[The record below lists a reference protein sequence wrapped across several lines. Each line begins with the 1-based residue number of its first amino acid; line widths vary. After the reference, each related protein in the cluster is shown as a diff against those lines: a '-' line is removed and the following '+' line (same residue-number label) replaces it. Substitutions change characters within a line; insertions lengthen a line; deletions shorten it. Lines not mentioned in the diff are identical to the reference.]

1 MIPVK
6 QRNPFTANCK
16 GTGELIM
23 EAHKK
28 GAKDIFLGVG
38 GSATV
43 DFGIG
48 ALHAMGLK
56 IYKKNKEE
64 FPKSCIVT
72 GNDIKDITEIDFDL
86 NKKLIPGSTV
96 HLICD
101 VNNPLLGPNGAT
113 YVYGRQKGAKDDDL
127 PILES
132 YMAKMA
138 NLLKQKTGNDISNM
152 PKAGASGA
160 IVAGICS
167 CAKYQLH
174 SGIEFV
180 ADLLGL
186 ENVIKE
192 SDAVIS
198 GEGAFDKSTLEG
210 KTVSH
215 VIKLAKKYNKKIIV
229 ICGVNRVDPETMK
242 GLGIDVFD
250 LKSRFDIDSCFKKT
264 ENCIN
269 IMFEKEIQQ
278 LLK

>member
-1 MIPVK
+1 MIPVS
-6 QRNPFTANCK
+6 QRNPFTSNSK

-23 EAHKK
+23 EAYKK
-28 GAKDIFLGVG
+28 GAKDIYLGVG

-56 IYKKNKEE
+56 IYKDKKEE
-64 FPKSCIVT
+64 YLNSCIVT
-72 GNDIKDITEIDFDL
+72 GGDIKDITEIDFD
-86 NKKLIPGSTV
+86 KKILPGSTV
-96 HLICD
+96 HLISD
-101 VNNPLLGPNGAT
+101 VNNLLLGPNGCT
-113 YVYGRQKGAKDDDL
+113 YVYGRQKGAKDNEL

-138 NLLKQKTGNDISNM
+138 DLVKIKTGKDVSNI
-152 PKAGASGA
+152 PKVGAAGA

-167 CAKYQLH
+167 CADYQLY
-174 SGIEFV
+174 SGIKFV

-186 ENVIKE
+186 EKVVKE
-192 SDAVIS
+192 SDAIIS

-229 ICGVNRVDPETMK
+229 ICGVNRLDPETMK

-250 LKSRFDIDSCFKKT
+250 LKSRFDTDSCFKKT
-264 ENCIN
+264 EECIN
-269 IMFEKEIQQ
+269 VMFEKEIQH